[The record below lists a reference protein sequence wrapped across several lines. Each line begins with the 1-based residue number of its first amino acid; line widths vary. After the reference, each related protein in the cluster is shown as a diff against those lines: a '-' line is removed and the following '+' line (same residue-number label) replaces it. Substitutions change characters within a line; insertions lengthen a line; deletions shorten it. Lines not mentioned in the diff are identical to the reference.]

1 MATPA
6 NDINTFNQ
14 GKLHLS
20 LYNLT
25 WFFPPD
31 MLVTFVVCDLVC
43 KDKVNFSNNDMCVHT
58 NEHHHKLQR
67 IKTILGTSK
76 LHCKHHCHCWKPQ
89 ITFIV
94 QRIIAGLTTSTL
106 SVPSAIYFRSPCD
119 ITTEGLKSSFDDVT
133 NYKITDFGNLILDF
147 PPTHPFLATK
157 SAMKLLH

>member
-43 KDKVNFSNNDMCVHT
+43 KDKVNFSNNNMCVHT
-58 NEHHHKLQR
+58 SCRGSRPSWALVGARCRVAKLYS
-67 IKTILGTSK
+67 LPVGSNWWGS
-76 LHCKHHCHCWKPQ
+76 L
-89 ITFIV
+89 
-94 QRIIAGLTTSTL
+94 
-106 SVPSAIYFRSPCD
+106 PSASVTHASLPLWTPLPLLEASNYIHCTKNHRR
-119 ITTEGLKSSFDDVT
+119 IDDFYVVRAFS
-133 NYKITDFGNLILDF
+133 YLLPF
-147 PPTHPFLATK
+147 PLWHHDRMPKVQFWWCY
-157 SAMKLLH
+157 